1 MHVLFSNET
10 GNVPQIVYYQS
21 GVGSESD
28 FLGSINTTT
37 KEVVRKFLANLQL
50 SRECYVST
58 LHQRGSDDVL
68 VSPGVY

>member
-37 KEVVRKFLANLQL
+37 KEVVRKFWQIFNYLENVMSQRYI
-50 SRECYVST
+50 REARTMCW
-58 LHQRGSDDVL
+58 
-68 VSPGVY
+68 